1 MTSSIDEVKAGIM
14 QACSEISDS
23 NGVTQQANQSL
34 QNAQSMLQRVTQGTS
49 QADVSEAIALLN
61 RAMELLQDVQ
71 QTTEAAVKAAEGVA
85 ARL

>member
-14 QACSEISDS
+14 QACSQISES
-23 NGVTQQANQSL
+23 NGALQQASTTFQ
-34 QNAQSMLQRVTQGTS
+34 QAQSTLQRVTQGTS

-61 RAMELLQDVQ
+61 RAMDGVREVQ
-71 QTTEAAVKAAEGVA
+71 QAADAAIQAAENVA